1 MLRKAAAI
9 ERFEYFLLGKELKK
23 TASVAEKQYQKF
35 DDAFEF
41 NKKEEVEKSQSKSKL
56 VYNDYFTFHKIHN
69 TNEFVRRSLD
79 SKLNV

>member
-23 TASVAEKQYQKF
+23 RTSVAEKQYQKF
-35 DDAFEF
+35 DNAFEF
-41 NKKEEVEKSQSKSKL
+41 NKKEKVYNANAKL
-56 VYNDYFTFHKIHN
+56 VYNDYFTFHKNHN
-69 TNEFVRRSLD
+69 INEFVRCSLD